1 MTVRAR
7 LTALYAVL
15 FGVAALLQ
23 LAVSYA
29 LLRAHLTATLPAPVA
44 GQALGDVAAQYAL
57 AFAGTLLVATALGWV
72 VAGRAL
78 GPLKAIAATA
88 RQISD
93 ERLHRRIDLDGPDD
107 ELRDLADTVDQM
119 LDRLERSFEAQRRFA
134 ANVGHELRTPLTA
147 IRSQAEVALAN
158 PDPDVDELRAMGEAV
173 VRSAARAEDLLDGLL
188 VLARSRRELLRPER
202 LDLADVARA
211 ARADVDLSEAGVDV
225 RLEGRRAEVTG
236 DAILLQRLVANL
248 LENAVRHNH
257 PGGWVHVSTAEAA
270 DGTTIVVVNSG
281 RHIAAEDLPRL
292 TEPFERLGGRGRDG
306 AGLGL
311 SIVRAVAEAHEG
323 EVELEARDDGGL
335 VVRVTLPRVDQTP
348 YADGNPWQPRPAWP
362 QGWSSGPAGGRWSR

>member
-173 VRSAARAEDLLDGLL
+173 VRSAAGAEDLLDGLL

-270 DGTTIVVVNSG
+270 DRATIVVVNSG

-348 YADGNPWQPRPAWP
+348 YADGNPWQPRPAWS
-362 QGWSSGPAGGRWSR
+362 QGWSSGPAGGQWSR

>member
-202 LDLADVARA
+202 LDLAHVARA

>member
-158 PDPDVDELRAMGEAV
+158 PEPDVDELRAMGEAV

-225 RLEGRRAEVTG
+225 RLAGRPAEVTG

-348 YADGNPWQPRPAWP
+348 YADGNPWQPRPAWS
-362 QGWSSGPAGGRWSR
+362 QGWSSGPAGGQWSR